1 MATKYEPPPDSGLDI
16 RYLDHDLI
24 VLNKP
29 SGLLSVPGRGEGCD
43 DCLVT
48 RVQRE
53 FPQALVVHRLDMP
66 TSGLMLMALSGKAQS
81 VLGRLFQQRKVEK
94 NYMAVVAGRPC
105 PEEGEVNLPLNKDWP
120 NRPRQ
125 KIDYESG
132 KPALTRYSV
141 LTYDAQTDTSRVR
154 LEPHT
159 GRSHQLRMHM
169 MAIGHPIL
177 GDELYAPPEWHGAA
191 PRLLLHAE
199 SLAFAHPL
207 NKQPVRIECPADF

>member
-1 MATKYEPPPDSGLDI
+1 MPITYKPPPDSGLDI
-16 RYLDHDLI
+16 RYLDDDLI

-43 DCLVT
+43 DCLAA

-53 FPQALVVHRLDMP
+53 FPHALVVHRLDMP

-81 VLGRLFQQRKVEK
+81 VLGRSFQQRKVEK
-94 NYMAVVAGRPC
+94 SYVAVVAGRPC
-105 PEEGEVNLPLNKDWP
+105 PDEGEVDFPLNKDWP

-125 KIDYESG
+125 KIDHVSG
-132 KPALTRYSV
+132 KPALTRYRL
-141 LTYDAQTDTSRVR
+141 LTQDAQAGTSRVQ

-177 GDELYAPPEWHGAA
+177 GDELYAPPRWYQAA

-207 NKQPVRIECPADF
+207 NKQPLRIECPADF

>member
-1 MATKYEPPPDSGLDI
+1 MSTRYEPPPDAGLDI
-16 RYLDHDLI
+16 RYLDNDLI
-24 VLNKP
+24 ILNKP

-66 TSGLMLMALSGKAQS
+66 TSGLMLMALNSMAQS
-81 VLGRLFQQRKVEK
+81 VLGRLFQQRKVGK
-94 NYMAVVAGRPC
+94 SYVAVVAGRPC
-105 PEEGEVNLPLNKDWP
+105 PGEGEVDLPLNKDWP

-132 KPALTRYSV
+132 KPALTRYR
-141 LTYDAQTDTSRVR
+141 LLAHDAQTGTSRVR

-177 GDELYAPPEWHGAA
+177 GDELYAPPEWYRAA
-191 PRLLLHAE
+191 PRLLLHAQ

-207 NKQPVRIECPADF
+207 SKQLIRIECPADF